1 LSTKENRKDLIIS
14 SLRFF
19 YFPFAKPLPN
29 ILKKPLFIPFF
40 SVRKSTDN

>member
-19 YFPFAKPLPN
+19 ISIFAQPLPN
-29 ILKKPLFIPFF
+29 HFKNPYFY
-40 SVRKSTDN
+40 